1 MGDLA
6 VFEFKRIPGNPIMQ
20 LPTRYCIKLAMGN
33 VEDNTSIH
41 WCIFWILI
49 ILEQRDIG
57 ITIKRN
63 WTCECER
70 IVQYLEYCAGIHVG
84 IVKPRRWG
92 KTFPVFP
99 AHAQPAN
106 LPIWQEAHGVLW
118 WCRSISHPLV
128 NYKHGINCAEWKFL
142 SFGLLMNVVQILR
155 FSS

>member
-1 MGDLA
+1 MDMGDLA

-63 WTCECER
+63 WTLNVKESFKIWN
-70 IVQYLEYCAGIHVG
+70 IVPWYMSGSLNRGG
-84 IVKPRRWG
+84 GVKRSRHSRRMHNRQIYPSG
-92 KTFPVFP
+92 KRLMVCYGDVVVS
-99 AHAQPAN
+99 H
-106 LPIWQEAHGVLW
+106 ILW
-118 WCRSISHPLV
+118 
-128 NYKHGINCAEWKFL
+128 
-142 SFGLLMNVVQILR
+142 
-155 FSS
+155 